1 MAAMREAQ
9 PEIVAYPQAAFA
21 SAAKFAILAKS
32 RELRTLAL
40 ANQFSMPPLMGR
52 FDVSAV

>member
-1 MAAMREAQ
+1 MREAQ

-52 FDVSAV
+52 FDVSAA